1 MIRYFLMVFLLL
13 TGFAVTG
20 QDNTQVK
27 NWGLQECIDRALE
40 KNLTLQ
46 QAKLNVN
53 DQEIN
58 LKQAKADLFPT
69 LNAGGNYGFNWGRGI
84 DPTSNLFINERVAF
98 TGYSVSSRAT
108 LFAGFQ
114 RQHTIKQNAV
124 NLEASKNDFEDAK
137 NDISL
142 NIALL
147 YLNVI
152 FNKELLSNNR
162 SQVASTEQQLQRTNA
177 LVEAGSL
184 PYSNLLTLQSQ
195 LASNEAI
202 AVNAENNLNLSI
214 LDLKQAL
221 QINASEEFDIV
232 VPDLDVNQQGL
243 NGLDLEEIYRISLA
257 NQPDVKSAD
266 LNVRSAVHGE
276 KIAKGALYP
285 SISVNGSLGSN
296 YSDARDRARTLTEG
310 TTTETRQIGFV
321 QSSNEPVFAELE
333 VPNVVGVDSDYSVSE
348 QFSDNFNQQLTLNL
362 SVPIFNGFNARNNI
376 QRSKINKHRAEI
388 SAKQTRQTLR
398 QVIEKAFNDA
408 VAAAK
413 NYEASVKQV
422 EALSETYRIATEQLE
437 VQAINSVDYQI
448 AENNLFQ
455 AQSDMVRNKYDYIF
469 KTKILDFYQGKPIT
483 F

>member
-1 MIRYFLMVFLLL
+1 MIRYFLMVLILA
-13 TGFAVTG
+13 TTIVVNA
-20 QDNTQVK
+20 QENTSTK
-27 NWGLQECIDRALE
+27 NWSLQECVDRALE
-40 KNLTLQ
+40 QNLTLQ

-58 LKQAKADLFPT
+58 LRAARFDLLPT

-84 DPTSNLFINERVAF
+84 DPTSNLFINERVGF
-98 TGYSVSSRAT
+98 TGYSVNTGAT
-108 LFAGFQ
+108 IFAGFQ
-114 RQHTIKQNAV
+114 KQHTIKQNAL
-124 NLEASKNDFEDAK
+124 NLEASKNDLEDAK

-162 SQVASTEQQLQRTNA
+162 SQVTSTRQQLERTNA

-184 PYSNLLTLQSQ
+184 PLSNLLTLQSQ
-195 LASNEAI
+195 LASNEAN

-221 QINASEEFDIV
+221 QINASEAFDII
-232 VPDLDVNQQGL
+232 VPDLDVDQNTLVGL
-243 NGLDLEEIYRISLA
+243 NLEEIYSVSLA

-266 LNVRSAVHGE
+266 LNVTSAVHGE
-276 KIAKGALYP
+276 KIARGALYP
-285 SISVNGSLGSN
+285 SISVRGSLGSN
-296 YSDARDRARTLTEG
+296 YSDARDRERSIVEG
-310 TTTETRQIGFV
+310 TTMITREIGVV
-321 QSSNEPVFAELE
+321 QSSNEPVIAVVE
-333 VPNVVGVDSDYSVSE
+333 VPNVVGIDSDYSVSE

-362 SVPIFNGFNARNNI
+362 SVPIFNGFSARNNI

-398 QVIEKAFNDA
+398 QVIEKSYNDA

-422 EALSETYRIATEQLE
+422 EALSETFRIAKEQLE

-455 AQSDMVRNKYDYIF
+455 AKSDMVRNKYDYIF